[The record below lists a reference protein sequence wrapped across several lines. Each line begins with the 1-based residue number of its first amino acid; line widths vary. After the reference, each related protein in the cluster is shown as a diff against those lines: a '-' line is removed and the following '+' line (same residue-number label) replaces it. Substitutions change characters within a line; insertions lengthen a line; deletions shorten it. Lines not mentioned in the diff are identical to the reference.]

1 MAWYRTYLRTDRKR
15 DAKTAT
21 GDYGFLR
28 SLYQSEGAL
37 AARWRSLRNFFHY
50 LGIEMVAWQL
60 HSDDL
65 TASPS
70 SQGKMLHT
78 MLHNACDC

>member
-1 MAWYRTYLRTDRKR
+1 MTPKTNLEAYNCVVGYNAQVDRRIVEYGMVQDVPTDRQKTGR

-50 LGIEMVAWQL
+50 PRYPWE
-60 HSDDL
+60 
-65 TASPS
+65 
-70 SQGKMLHT
+70 
-78 MLHNACDC
+78 

>member
-1 MAWYRTYLRTDRKR
+1 MEVTEKLFPLPKVP
-15 DAKTAT
+15 
-21 GDYGFLR
+21 
-28 SLYQSEGAL
+28 
-37 AARWRSLRNFFHY
+37 

-60 HSDDL
+60 HSGGL

-78 MLHNACDC
+78 SFTMPVIAKELEDREYCSGIFFPTFHHFPRVES